1 MTGVPERRHPLHPTV
16 LGLSVDSGF
25 DTDTGY
31 ETDITEG
38 DADMAIYEDN
48 DGDKDMILVISPS
61 SSPLISIL

>member
-1 MTGVPERRHPLHPTV
+1 MTGVRIHSSIRQRFV

-38 DADMAIYEDN
+38 DADMDEDLNAAEDN
-48 DGDKDMILVISPS
+48 DGAMRT
-61 SSPLISIL
+61 